1 MKIII
6 MGAGTV
12 GSSLA
17 EYLSAENHDIT
28 LIDLDQDRLQAIQG
42 KCDIRTVQ
50 GHCSYPNILR
60 KAGAETA
67 DMIIAVTSSD
77 ESNMVACQ
85 VAYSLFHT
93 PMKIARIRSPEYFLN
108 EELYGADDLP
118 IDVFISPEDL
128 VTQNV
133 TQLIAYP
140 GALQVLDFAGGVVK
154 MVAISPYYGGPILGQ
169 SVGHLHE
176 VFADSA
182 LRVVAVYRNEHAI
195 SFDDTTIIEIGDEVF
210 FVVDG
215 RHVGAIM
222 RRIRRIHE
230 QYERVIIY
238 GGGGL
243 GLCLAQALQDD
254 YQVKIIEKNRHRC
267 EFLSRTLQKA
277 LVFHGEGTD
286 RELLINENIESTD
299 VFLAITDDDESNI
312 ISSLQ
317 AKRLGVRQVM
327 SLISKSPYID
337 LIEGRSINIALSP
350 NQATS
355 SAILTY
361 IRRGDIV
368 SVYSLRRGAAEA
380 IEIVAH
386 GDKNTS
392 SVVGRSLNKIK
403 FPSQTHLGAVVRD
416 GRILSPADD
425 VILEPEDHVI
435 LFVANKR
442 SLRAVEKLFEVSAGF
457 F

>member
-6 MGAGTV
+6 SGAGLV

-17 EYLSAENHDIT
+17 EYLSSENHDVT
-28 LIDLDQDRLQAIQG
+28 LIDLNQDRLQAIQEQ
-42 KCDIRTVQ
+42 CDIRTVQ

-60 KAGAETA
+60 KAGADTA
-67 DMIIAVTSSD
+67 DMLIAVTSSD
-77 ESNMVACQ
+77 ESNMVSCQ

-154 MVAISPYYGGPILGQ
+154 MVAIKPYYGGPVLGQ
-169 SVGHLHE
+169 TIGHLHA
-176 VFADSA
+176 VFSDSL

-195 SFDDTTIIEIGDEVF
+195 PFDDKTVIEIGDEVF
-210 FVVDG
+210 FVADG

-230 QYERVIIY
+230 QYKRVVIY

-254 YQVKIIEKNRHRC
+254 YQVKIIEKNRARC

-286 RELLINENIESTD
+286 KQLLVNENIESTD

-312 ISSLQ
+312 ISSFQ

-327 SLISKSPYID
+327 SLISKSAYMD
-337 LIEGRSINIALSP
+337 LIEGGTINIALSP

-368 SVYSLRRGAAEA
+368 SVHSLRRGAAEA

-386 GDKNTS
+386 GDAKTS
-392 SVVGRSLNKIK
+392 KVVGKQLAQIK
-403 FPSQTHLGAVVRD
+403 FPPETHVGAVVRD
-416 GRILSPADD
+416 GKMLEGCDD
-425 VILEPEDHVI
+425 IVIESGDHVT
-435 LFVANKR
+435 LFVTNKR
-442 SLRAVEKLFEVSAGF
+442 NIRAVEKLFQVSAGF